1 MIQDIKTAILNEFYK
16 INTANGYSNT
26 IKTVYGK
33 YKSAKDIN
41 VTEMPAISVFS
52 TVVTPEK
59 FDEKELCAN
68 VHYTIL
74 IYAEKE
80 NDINEDGIAESNIV
94 NLYLD
99 ILKLLEDETSLFNNN
114 GNILDWEIGNL
125 FLSFD
130 SSPSYGITT
139 IKLKIN

>member
-1 MIQDIKTAILNEFYK
+1 MIEDVKTAILNEFYK

-41 VTEMPAISVFS
+41 VTEMPAVSVFP
-52 TVVTPEK
+52 TVVTPESI
-59 FDEKELCAN
+59 DEKELCAN

-80 NDINEDGIAESNIV
+80 NDINEDGIAESKIV

-99 ILKLLEDETSLFNNN
+99 ILKLLRDETSFFNNS
-114 GNILDWEIGNL
+114 NIIEWEIGNL

-130 SSPSYGITT
+130 SSPTYGITT